1 MGDDGA
7 PTRYAAEGTAAHAL
21 AEHCL
26 TANIDVPIGMRTW
39 VCEGFDGYWDVSDL
53 VAIQAYLDY
62 CRRIPG
68 ERLYEVDLPLPDE
81 RGGTGDCVILDTDA
95 RTIHVIDL
103 KFGKGVQV
111 EVQDNAQLLEYLTG
125 ALRKFDLL
133 CDWEFGVAHI
143 VQPRR
148 DHFVSW
154 PYTRDQIETH
164 NFCMSIASDL
174 SAHHSGDPAWMVPGD
189 KQCKWCPIAG
199 ACPAR
204 AAEITEMFRSINP

>member
-1 MGDDGA
+1 VGDDGA
-7 PTRYAAEGTAAHAL
+7 STVYSAEGTAAHAL
-21 AEHCL
+21 AEQCL
-26 TANIDVPIGMRTW
+26 TADKDVPIGVQTW
-39 VCEGFDGYWDVSDL
+39 RADGFEGYWDVSDL

-103 KFGKGVQV
+103 KFGKGVAV
-111 EVQDNAQLLEYLTG
+111 SAYDNRQLLEYLIG
-125 ALRKFDLL
+125 AVRKFDLI
-133 CDWEFGVAHI
+133 CDWQYGSAHI

-148 DHFVSW
+148 DWFVSW

-164 NFCMSIASDL
+164 DFCMAVAADL
-174 SAHHSGDPAWMVPGD
+174 SSTHAGDIAWMTPGE
-189 KQCKWCPIAG
+189 KQCRWCPISNG
-199 ACPAR
+199 CKAR
-204 AAEITEMFRSINP
+204 ANEVISMFQVIK